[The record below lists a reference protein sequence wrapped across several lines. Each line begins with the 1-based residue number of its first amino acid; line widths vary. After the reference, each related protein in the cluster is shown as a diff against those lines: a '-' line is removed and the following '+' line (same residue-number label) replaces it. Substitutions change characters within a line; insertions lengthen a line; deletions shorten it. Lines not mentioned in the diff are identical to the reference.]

1 MKQKPKLICC
11 NSILKYN
18 FENLVLKKEKKP
30 FGDLVDVFETLSPHS
45 EINEKA
51 RNPKN
56 IYVSNYRNS
65 TKFHIILKQTS

>member
-1 MKQKPKLICC
+1 LKQKPKLICC

-51 RNPKN
+51 RNPKTYMFQ
-56 IYVSNYRNS
+56 IIGILQNS
-65 TKFHIILKQTS
+65 I